1 MVIGMKYQNLS
12 GRYLNI
18 PPNGNVSLFYN
29 PRTTTWPANFSTLLG
44 LIQTAEAEYQIAV
57 RLSKKSGIKTTSS
70 TAPKDGHLI
79 ELIPALLA
87 AVEEEVNF
95 PQDVFQ
101 AQVCL
106 GWLHWT
112 LSEPNLA
119 ASRLPRDFDATL
131 HTLSGD
137 GQLLSAWTEVCIVK
151 GGYMKGMASSTY
163 PFSRDLTIRQLRL
176 RQELRELKMRCV
188 H

>member
-1 MVIGMKYQNLS
+1 MS
-12 GRYLNI
+12 RY
-18 PPNGNVSLFYN
+18 STN
-29 PRTTTWPANFSTLLG
+29 PVNPTWQANFSTLLD
-44 LIQTAEAEYQIAV
+44 LIQTAQAEYQIAV
-57 RLSKKSGIKTTSS
+57 HLSKEPSTTTTSS
-70 TAPKDGHLI
+70 AAPKDGHLI
-79 ELIPALLA
+79 ELIPALLS

-119 ASRLPRDFDATL
+119 MSRLPRDFNATL

-163 PFSRDLTIRQLRL
+163 SLSRDLTILQPRL
-176 RQELRELKMRCV
+176 RQ
-188 H
+188 